1 MQDAND
7 VITMVTQNR
16 WIILHC
22 DVLLEKVK
30 TTFVCRRCLGS
41 MKDDLIEKS
50 VIIGK
55 GVELEKVR
63 KFCYLGDMLD
73 ADGGVD
79 SAVTNRIRCAW
90 NKFRELAPF
99 LTAKRV
105 SLQVKGKCMRA
116 ALGAA

>member
-1 MQDAND
+1 
-7 VITMVTQNR
+7 VKGS
-16 WIILHC
+16 
-22 DVLLEKVK
+22 LEKVK

-50 VIIGK
+50 AIIGK

-79 SAVTNRIRCAW
+79 SAVTIIQSDAHGTN
-90 NKFRELAPF
+90 LG
-99 LTAKRV
+99 
-105 SLQVKGKCMRA
+105 SL
-116 ALGAA
+116 LPS